1 MKLLTRYLEE
11 EKVTRHPRASPG
23 RKHSHHSGWAPREA
37 DEGAPALWP
46 GTLTSEDGASQLES
60 PMGLPASFPVASL

>member
-37 DEGAPALWP
+37 DEGAPAL
-46 GTLTSEDGASQLES
+46 TSEDGASQLES